1 MPRYSMSWNRTS
13 DCEYPNTTQKKTLK
27 SMVGIFSIFSDI
39 LSVNENYVIVNVP
52 LNLYYSFNGT
62 IDLLVCNSPGDFNQI
77 IMFLVIWTKLLVLL
91 SITVVLYLVWLRCS
105 VLIIVLFMNTILKFS
120 FIKKAYICYFDG
132 SVLPKNFSFAFYDCS
147 HQSMIRFVLVQ

>member
-1 MPRYSMSWNRTS
+1 MQIETLNGNMEAGEGKKSCLISWTWIGWIFG
-13 DCEYPNTTQKKTLK
+13 K
-27 SMVGIFSIFSDI
+27 SWMDF
-39 LSVNENYVIVNVP
+39 SVNKNYVIVNVP

-77 IMFLVIWTKLLVLL
+77 LMFLVIWTKLLVLL

-105 VLIIVLFMNTILKFS
+105 VLIIILFMNTILKFS